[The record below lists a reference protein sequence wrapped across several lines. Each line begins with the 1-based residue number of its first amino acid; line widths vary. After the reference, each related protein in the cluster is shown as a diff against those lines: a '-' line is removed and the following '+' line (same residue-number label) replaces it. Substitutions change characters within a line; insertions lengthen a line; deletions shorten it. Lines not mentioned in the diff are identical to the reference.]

1 MPAKVLVVDD
11 ESDLESLIRQKFRRK
26 IRQKEIQLFFADN
39 GVKALE
45 VLQTQPDIDM
55 VLTDI
60 NMPYMDGLTL
70 LTRISEMYPTTKT
83 VILSAYGDLENIRKA
98 MNYGA
103 FDFLTKP
110 IDFQDLEITTNK
122 TIQHVQQLRA
132 VLEKERLAQ
141 QAQAELLI
149 NLQEEIT
156 QRQRVEEALRGSQ
169 AQLTQF
175 LEAMPVG
182 VFIIDADGKTYY
194 ANQTAQELLGT
205 GIAPEATAEQ
215 LPDIY
220 QAYLAGTEQLY
231 PSDRQPIMRALHGE
245 KATADDFEL
254 HQGDKIVPLEVWATP
269 IFDEKGQVV
278 YAIAAFQDITQRK
291 QAEAERQNFI
301 EELFEVNCNL
311 ELALH
316 AESELTDAAKRFVP
330 HEFLNFLG
338 HESIVD
344 VQLGDQVQQ
353 EMSIMFADIRDFAT
367 FSEKMSPKENFDF
380 INDYLSRVGPVIRAH
395 HGFIDKYIGDAVM
408 ALFPNNADHALQA
421 AIAMHKKV
429 SLYNLER
436 QQRGDGAIAI
446 GVGLHTGSLMLGT
459 IGESERMEST
469 VIADAVNLAS
479 RLESLTKTYGAS
491 IVISGD
497 TLMGLAEA
505 INYHY
510 RFLGRVQIK
519 GKNKL
524 VSVFEVLD
532 AETNTMQELK
542 WQTKTK
548 FEEAIILYH
557 QHKFDLA
564 TKIFQEVIQL
574 NSQDKAAQFYIR
586 QCQQLLKSGG
596 YDQ

>member
-11 ESDLESLIRQKFRRK
+11 EPDLEALIRQKFRRK
-26 IRQKEIQLFFADN
+26 IRQKELQLFFADN

-45 VLQTQPDIDM
+45 VLQTQPDMDM

-60 NMPYMDGLTL
+60 NMPHMDGLTL
-70 LTRISEMYPTTKT
+70 LRKISEAYPTTKT
-83 VILSAYGDLENIRKA
+83 IILSAYGDLANIRKA

-122 TIQHVQQLRA
+122 TLQHVQQTRA
-132 VLEKERLAQ
+132 ALEKERLAQ

-149 NLQEEIT
+149 DLQQEVA
-156 QRQRVEEALRGSQ
+156 QRQRVEEALRVSQ
-169 AQLTQF
+169 TRLAQF

-182 VFIIDADGKTYY
+182 VFIIDAWGKTYY
-194 ANQTAQELLGT
+194 VNQTAKRLLFKE
-205 GIAPEATAEQ
+205 IVPEASVEQ

-220 QAYLAGTEQLY
+220 QVYLAGTDQLY
-231 PSDRQPIMRALHGE
+231 PSDRQPIVLALRGQ
-245 KATADDFEL
+245 KATADDLEL
-254 HQGDKIVPLEVWATP
+254 HQGDKTVPLEVWATP
-269 IFDEKGQVV
+269 IFDEKGQIV

-291 QAEAERQNFI
+291 LSEAERQKFI

-311 ELALH
+311 ELALD

-338 HESIVD
+338 HKSIVD

-353 EMSIMFADIRDFAT
+353 EMSIMFADIRNFAT
-367 FSEKMSPKENFDF
+367 FSERMSPKENFDF
-380 INDYLSRVGPVIRAH
+380 LNDYLSRVGPVIRAH

-408 ALFPNNADHALQA
+408 ALFPNTANDALQA
-421 AIAMHKKV
+421 AIALQKQV
-429 SLYNLER
+429 FLYNLER
-436 QQRGDGAIAI
+436 QRKGDGAITI
-446 GVGLHTGSLMLGT
+446 GIGLHTGTLMLGT

-479 RLESLTKTYGAS
+479 RLENLTKIYGAS
-491 IVISGD
+491 ILISEN
-497 TLMGLAEA
+497 TLIGLTEA
-505 INYHY
+505 IDYHY

-532 AETNTMQELK
+532 SEPTRLQELK

-548 FEEAIILYH
+548 FEEAIVLYY
-557 QHKFDLA
+557 QQKFNVA
-564 TKIFQEVIQL
+564 AQIFQEIIQM
-574 NSQDKAAQFYIR
+574 NNQDRAAKFYIK
-586 QCQQLLKSGG
+586 QCQQLLKSGS
-596 YDQ
+596 YDT

>member
-11 ESDLESLIRQKFRRK
+11 EPDLEALIRQKFRRK
-26 IRQKEIQLFFADN
+26 IRQKELQLFFADN
-39 GVKALE
+39 GLRALE
-45 VLQTQPDIDM
+45 VLQAEPEMDM

-70 LTRISEMYPTTKT
+70 LTRISEAYPTTKT
-83 VILSAYGDLENIRKA
+83 VILSAYGDLANIRKA

-122 TIQHVQQLRA
+122 TLQYVQQTRA
-132 VLEKERLAQ
+132 ALAKEHWAQ
-141 QAQAELLI
+141 EAQTELLI
-149 NLQEEIT
+149 HLKQEVS
-156 QRQRVEEALRGSQ
+156 QRQWVEEALQVSQ
-169 AQLTQF
+169 TRLTQF

-182 VFIIDADGKTYY
+182 VFIVDAGGKTYY
-194 ANQTAQELLGT
+194 VNQTAKQLLFQE
-205 GIAPEATAEQ
+205 IIPEATAEQ
-215 LPDIY
+215 FPDIY
-220 QAYLAGTEQLY
+220 QAYLAGTEELY
-231 PSDRQPIMRALHGE
+231 PSERQPIMLALRGE
-245 KATADDFEL
+245 KATADDLEL

-269 IFDEKGQVV
+269 IFDDKGQIV

-291 QAEAERQNFI
+291 QAEVERQNFI

-311 ELALH
+311 ELALN
-316 AESELTDAAKRFVP
+316 AELELTDAAKRFVP

-338 HESIVD
+338 HKSIVD

-353 EMSIMFADIRDFAT
+353 EMSIMFADIRNFAT
-367 FSEKMSPKENFDF
+367 LSERMSPKENFDF

-408 ALFPNNADHALQA
+408 ALFPNTADDALQA
-421 AIAMHKKV
+421 AIALQKQV
-429 SLYNLER
+429 SFYNFER
-436 QQRGDGAIAI
+436 QQNGDGAISI

-479 RLESLTKTYGAS
+479 RLESLTKIYGAS
-491 IVISGD
+491 ILISGD
-497 TLMGLAEA
+497 TLIELAEA

-532 AETNTMQELK
+532 AEPTKLQELK
-542 WQTKTK
+542 WHTKTR
-548 FEEAIILYH
+548 FEEAIVLYY
-557 QHKFDLA
+557 QQKFDLA
-564 TKIFQEVIQL
+564 AKIFQEVIQI
-574 NSQDKAAQFYIR
+574 NNQDKAAKFYLK
-586 QCQQLLKSGG
+586 QCHQLQ
-596 YDQ
+596 YQE

>member
-11 ESDLESLIRQKFRRK
+11 EPDLEALIRQKFRRK
-26 IRQKEIQLFFADN
+26 IRQKELQLFFADN
-39 GVKALE
+39 GLRALE
-45 VLQTQPDIDM
+45 VLQAQPDMDM

-70 LTRISEMYPTTKT
+70 LTRISESYPTTKT
-83 VILSAYGDLENIRKA
+83 VILSAYGDLANIRKA

-122 TIQHVQQLRA
+122 TLQYVQQTRA
-132 VLEKERLAQ
+132 ALAKERWAQ
-141 QAQAELLI
+141 EAQAELLI
-149 NLQEEIT
+149 YLKQEVS
-156 QRQRVEEALRGSQ
+156 QRQRVEEALQVSQ
-169 AQLTQF
+169 TRLTQF

-182 VFIIDADGKTYY
+182 VFIVDAGGKTYY
-194 ANQTAQELLGT
+194 VNQTAKQLLFQE
-205 GIAPEATAEQ
+205 IVPEATAEQ
-215 LPDIY
+215 FPDIY
-220 QAYLAGTEQLY
+220 QAYVAGTEELY
-231 PSDRQPIMRALHGE
+231 PSEHQPIMLALGGE
-245 KATADDFEL
+245 KATVDNLEL

-269 IFDEKGQVV
+269 IFDDKGQIV

-291 QAEAERQNFI
+291 QAEEERQKFI

-311 ELALH
+311 ELALN

-338 HESIVD
+338 HKSIVD

-353 EMSIMFADIRDFAT
+353 EMSIMFADIRNFAT
-367 FSEKMSPKENFDF
+367 LSERMSPKENFDF

-408 ALFPNNADHALQA
+408 ALFPNTADDALQA
-421 AIAMHKKV
+421 AIALQKQV
-429 SLYNLER
+429 SFYNFER
-436 QQRGDGAIAI
+436 QQNGDGAIAI

-479 RLESLTKTYGAS
+479 RLESLTKIYGAS
-491 IVISGD
+491 ILISGD
-497 TLMGLAEA
+497 TLIDLAEA

-532 AETNTMQELK
+532 AEPTKLQELK
-542 WQTKTK
+542 WYTKTR
-548 FEEAIILYH
+548 FEEAIVLYY
-557 QHKFDLA
+557 QQKFDLA
-564 TKIFQEVIQL
+564 AKVFQEVIQI
-574 NSQDKAAQFYIR
+574 NNQDKAAKFYMK
-586 QCQQLLKSGG
+586 QCQQLL
-596 YDQ
+596 

>member
-1 MPAKVLVVDD
+1 
-11 ESDLESLIRQKFRRK
+11 
-26 IRQKEIQLFFADN
+26 
-39 GVKALE
+39 
-45 VLQTQPDIDM
+45 
-55 VLTDI
+55 
-60 NMPYMDGLTL
+60 
-70 LTRISEMYPTTKT
+70 
-83 VILSAYGDLENIRKA
+83 
-98 MNYGA
+98 
-103 FDFLTKP
+103 
-110 IDFQDLEITTNK
+110 
-122 TIQHVQQLRA
+122 
-132 VLEKERLAQ
+132 
-141 QAQAELLI
+141 
-149 NLQEEIT
+149 
-156 QRQRVEEALRGSQ
+156 
-169 AQLTQF
+169 
-175 LEAMPVG
+175 
-182 VFIIDADGKTYY
+182 
-194 ANQTAQELLGT
+194 
-205 GIAPEATAEQ
+205 
-215 LPDIY
+215 
-220 QAYLAGTEQLY
+220 
-231 PSDRQPIMRALHGE
+231 
-245 KATADDFEL
+245 
-254 HQGDKIVPLEVWATP
+254 
-269 IFDEKGQVV
+269 
-278 YAIAAFQDITQRK
+278 
-291 QAEAERQNFI
+291 
-301 EELFEVNCNL
+301 
-311 ELALH
+311 
-316 AESELTDAAKRFVP
+316 
-330 HEFLNFLG
+330 
-338 HESIVD
+338 
-344 VQLGDQVQQ
+344 
-353 EMSIMFADIRDFAT
+353 
-367 FSEKMSPKENFDF
+367 
-380 INDYLSRVGPVIRAH
+380 
-395 HGFIDKYIGDAVM
+395 M